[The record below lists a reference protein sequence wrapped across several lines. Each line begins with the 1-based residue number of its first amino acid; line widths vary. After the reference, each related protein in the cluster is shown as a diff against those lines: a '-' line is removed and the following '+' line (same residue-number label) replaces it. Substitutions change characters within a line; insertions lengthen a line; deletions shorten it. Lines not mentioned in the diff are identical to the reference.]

1 MVAVPALCF
10 IEHFPEVPDVT
21 KLFMV
26 LVNLSA
32 LLAVST
38 VMS

>member
-1 MVAVPALCF
+1 MVAVPALRF
-10 IEHFPEVPDVT
+10 IEHFSEASDVT

-26 LVNLSA
+26 SVNLSA

-38 VMS
+38 VIS